1 MVYIICGIFI
11 TVSFFLFILRDR
23 LYGGLLGAIASRLTK
38 NFSIFLA
45 LRYLKPKRTYVSII
59 TLISVLGVA
68 LGVTVLIVV
77 IAVMTGFEK
86 RLEQIILG
94 FEPHL
99 MVQQQV
105 IVDPRDSESQS
116 GRWDNL
122 KDRLKKEIPDLKAV
136 APYVTGQVLL
146 QFGVGDSRRQAAL
159 MMMGIDSEGN
169 PLTERVK
176 EIINAGELD
185 LSYKPEHGK
194 YGCLISM
201 QFAQRNGIT
210 IGEHIEAFSTAD
222 IEPIVA
228 DLFDA
233 VDNDRL
239 SDDEL
244 RSRVKE
250 LTESIKTPKDLIV
263 TGIFDSARYG
273 EMILIPLEIGQ
284 DLYELGANIHGL
296 SIELEDPFL
305 ANQINKKISAL
316 LPFGWNSET
325 WIQRNKQ
332 LFATIRNERGMMYFV
347 LFFIILVAA
356 FSTMNTMIT
365 VTVQKRHEI
374 GVMKALGARV
384 SQIVGVFI
392 GQGLIVGL
400 IGSVSGLAAGSAVL
414 YNRNFIRDVLA
425 QRLGLEIFPEEM
437 YGVAEIPAQI
447 VPTDIAII
455 CFGAF
460 FLCTLAALPPAY
472 IVARLDPAKA
482 LRD

>member
-1 MVYIICGIFI
+1 V
-11 TVSFFLFILRDR
+11 
-23 LYGGLLGAIASRLTK
+23 AK
-38 NFSIFLA
+38 NFSLFLA

-105 IVDPRDSESQS
+105 IVDTRDSESES
-116 GRWDNL
+116 GRWDIL

-136 APYVTGQVLL
+136 SPYVTGQVLL
-146 QFGVGDSRRQAAL
+146 QFGIDDSRRQAAL
-159 MMMGIDSEGN
+159 MMMGVDSEGN

-233 VDNDRL
+233 VDNDKL

-244 RSRVKE
+244 RTRVKE

-263 TGIFDSARYG
+263 TGIFDSVRYG
-273 EMILIPLEIGQ
+273 EMILVPLEIGQ
-284 DLYELGANIHGL
+284 DLYELGADVHGL
-296 SIELEDPFL
+296 SIELKDPFL
-305 ANQINKKISAL
+305 ANQINKKIRAL

-400 IGSVSGLAAGSAVL
+400 IGSVSGLAAGSLVL
-414 YNRNFIRDVLA
+414 YYRNSIRDVLA

-447 VPTDIAII
+447 VPSDIAII

-460 FLCTLAALPPAY
+460 VLCTLAALPPAY
-472 IVARLDPAKA
+472 MVARLDPAKA